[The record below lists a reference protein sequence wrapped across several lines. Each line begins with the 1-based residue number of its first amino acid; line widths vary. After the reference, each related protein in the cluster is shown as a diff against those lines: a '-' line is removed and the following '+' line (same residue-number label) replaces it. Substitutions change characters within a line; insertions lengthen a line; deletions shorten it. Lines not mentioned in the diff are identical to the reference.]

1 MAATSTVLIAGA
13 TGFVGRA
20 LAARL
25 QDRFRVIGLTRSP
38 LSPPP
43 YPDIE
48 WRRCDL
54 FSLFQTERALEGAGQ
69 AVYLVH
75 SMLPSARFVQGS
87 FQDMDLI
94 LADNFA
100 QAASRAGVRHIVYL
114 GGLAS
119 DNAGHS
125 RHLASR
131 LEVERTLGSRG
142 VPVTALRA
150 GVVIGRG
157 GSSFEMMVRLVTRLR
172 IIPCAGWART
182 PSQPIALPDLLTLMA
197 HCLEHPASANR
208 QHDIGGPDVLSY
220 RGMLERVAAALGL
233 RRRFV
238 DLPVSGT
245 TWCRCWLSL
254 VTGAPP
260 ELVGPLL
267 ESMSRPMVAGAR
279 HFQEQVGVPGL
290 PFDAAIRQV
299 LAEERPPE
307 RQPKGSARAEAV
319 PYDVRSVQ
327 RIPLPQG
334 RTARWAAEQY
344 SAWLPVVLRTLLR
357 AETDAQQNVRV
368 CLAYPPLPLLEHH
381 FARERSMSTDR
392 QVFYIKG
399 GLLARR
405 VRRATRRP
413 RLEFREALQGAS
425 LIVAIH
431 DYRPTLP
438 WTLYRLLQ
446 APIHVWVIRQFA
458 RHLARLG

>member
-1 MAATSTVLIAGA
+1 MAATPTILITGA

-25 QDRFRVIGLTRSP
+25 RDRVRVIGLTRSP
-38 LSPPP
+38 VAPPP
-43 YPDIE
+43 YAGVE
-48 WRRCDL
+48 WRRCDI
-54 FSLFQTERALEGAGQ
+54 FSLFQTERALEGVDQ

-75 SMLPSARFVQGS
+75 SMLPSARFVQGT

-100 QAASRAGVRHIVYL
+100 RAAARAGVRHILYL
-114 GGLAS
+114 GGLVGG
-119 DNAGHS
+119 DAGHS

-157 GSSFEMMVRLVTRLR
+157 GSSFEMMVRLVSRLPV
-172 IIPCAGWART
+172 IPCAGWART
-182 PSQPIALPDLLTLMA
+182 PCQPIALSDLLALLT
-197 HCLEHPASANR
+197 HCLERPASASR
-208 QHDIGGPDVLSY
+208 QHDIGGPEVLSY
-220 RGMLERVAAALGL
+220 RGMLERLVLVLRL

-238 DLPVSGT
+238 DLPIAGT
-245 TWCRCWLSL
+245 AWCRYWLSL
-254 VTGAPP
+254 VTSAPL

-267 ESMSRPMVAGAR
+267 ESMSRPMVAQDR
-279 HFQEQVGVPGL
+279 RLQEEAGIPGL
-290 PFDAAIRQV
+290 PFDGAVRQA
-299 LAEERPPE
+299 LAEPLRDTPRRRP
-307 RQPKGSARAEAV
+307 SARAEAV

-327 RIPLPQG
+327 RIPLPLG

-344 SAWLPVVLRTLLR
+344 SAWLPVVLRTFLR
-357 AETDAQQNVRV
+357 AEMDAHQNVRV
-368 CLAYPPLPLLEHH
+368 CLAYPPLLLLEHH
-381 FARERSMSTDR
+381 FARERSMSADR

-413 RLEFREALQGAS
+413 RLEFREALRGSA

-438 WTLYRLLQ
+438 WTLYRLTQ
-446 APIHVWVIRQFA
+446 APMHVWVVRQFA
-458 RHLARLG
+458 RHLGRLG